1 MFAKKSLGQNF
12 LVDQNYQK
20 KIISEVAK
28 TSPKKILE
36 IGPGHGALTRHLL
49 SMDCELFL
57 VEKDEHLF
65 HELNVGADP
74 CVRPVLKN
82 HNIHLMREGGHAG
95 PPLQIYNADFLEW
108 DLSILG
114 QPEKN
119 ITVVGNLPYNV
130 ASQILIKL
138 LINHSYFSRF
148 FLMFQKEVALRIIGK
163 PGTKDY
169 SLLSLWAQ
177 IYSEPKILFHLPPT
191 VFNPRPKVDSSL
203 VLFELKKPVLNE
215 KESDSFWQFI
225 RPLFQNRRKTIR
237 AVLKKTNPSIFLDFL
252 ENQRAEE
259 LSLTELISLWT
270 KLKPALQNR

>member
-28 TSPKKILE
+28 THPQKILE

-49 SMDCELFL
+49 SLNVPMFL
-57 VEKDEHLF
+57 VEKDERLF
-65 HELNVGADP
+65 EAL
-74 CVRPVLKN
+74 
-82 HNIHLMREGGHAG
+82 
-95 PPLQIYNADFLEW
+95 PPHKYNADFLEW
-108 DLSILG
+108 DLSNLG
-114 QPEKN
+114 KPCGEM
-119 ITVVGNLPYNV
+119 TVVGNLPYNV

-138 LINHSYFSRF
+138 LENHHYFSRF

-163 PGTKDY
+163 AGTKDY

-215 KESDSFWQFI
+215 KEARSFWQFV

-237 AVLKKTNPSIFLDFL
+237 AVLKKTTPSISLDFL
-252 ENQRAEE
+252 GNQRAED
-259 LSLTELISLWT
+259 LSLTELIGLW
-270 KLKPALQNR
+270 KKQLDG

>member
-49 SMDCELFL
+49 TFEKPLYL
-57 VEKDEHLF
+57 IEKDKALAGHLKE
-65 HELNVGADP
+65 ELKEKASV
-74 CVRPVLKN
+74 
-82 HNIHLMREGGHAG
+82 IE
-95 PPLQIYNADFLEW
+95 ADFLEC
-108 DLSILG
+108 DLSLLG

-203 VLFELKKPVLNE
+203 VLFELKKPLLDE
-215 KESDSFWQFI
+215 KEADSFWQFI